1 MNHNGVRI
9 LVLLGLITSLGVS
22 ATSSA
27 QGTPRRSITP
37 ITGDLYR
44 GQNNNHFT
52 VFLVTDEGI
61 ILTDPINTGFATWL
75 KSELDSRF
83 DVPVRYVLYSHH
95 HGDHASG
102 GDVFA
107 DTAQFVGHENMLS
120 HLAMPPESTPL
131 PIEGQYAIA
140 ATMDANGNGRIERSE
155 ASGAILNNFSG
166 FDANGDGELSGA
178 EVLRGPLSA
187 VRPPDITYSTT
198 TVISLGGKQVEMTW
212 VGEMNHSMDMSVIT
226 FPAERAM
233 HIVDFITF
241 QRLPYREMDFENGLF
256 DEWMSAIKHWESL
269 ADDYDYISPGH
280 GPVGDITDVRE
291 WRRYFEKLRDAVA
304 DGIDAGQSLEEM
316 RANIEIEEYSEW
328 EGYSW
333 LDENVLGMYHF
344 LTDDDDS

>member
-1 MNHNGVRI
+1 MNHNGVRV

-107 DTAQFVGHENMLS
+107 DTAKFVGHENMLS

-140 ATMDANGNGRIERSE
+140 ATMDANGNGRIESSE

-187 VRPPDITYSTT
+187 VRPPDITYSRT

-291 WRRYFEKLRDAVA
+291 WRRYFEKLRDSVA
-304 DGIDAGQSLEEM
+304 DGIAAGQSLEEM
-316 RANIEIEEYSEW
+316 RENIEIEEYSEW

>member
-1 MNHNGVRI
+1 MNQIGVRLLI
-9 LVLLGLITSLGVS
+9 LLGLILSLGVS
-22 ATSSA
+22 STSFA
-27 QGTPRRSITP
+27 QQTPQRSITP

-75 KSELDSRF
+75 KGELESRF

-107 DTAQFVGHENMLS
+107 DTAVFVGHENMLS
-120 HLAMPPESTPL
+120 HLAMPPDSTPL
-131 PIEGQYAIA
+131 PLEGQYANA
-140 ATMDANGNGRIERSE
+140 APMDANGNGRIERSE
-155 ASGAILNNFSG
+155 ASANILFNFSG

-178 EVLRGPLSA
+178 EVLRGPLGA
-187 VRPPDITYSTT
+187 VRPPDITYSRTT
-198 TVISLGGKQVEMTW
+198 AISLGGKQVEMTW

-226 FPAERAM
+226 FPAESAM

-241 QRLPYREMDFENGLF
+241 QRLPYREMDFENALF

-269 ADDYDYISPGH
+269 ADEYDYISPGH

-291 WRRYFEKLRDAVA
+291 WRRYFEALRDAVA
-304 DGIDAGQSLEEM
+304 DGIAAGQSLEQM
-316 RANIEIEEYSEW
+316 RASIEIEEYSYW

-344 LTDDDDS
+344 LTD